1 MRDAIAPESTAIR
14 VLIVD
19 DIRETRENL
28 SKLLYFEKD
37 IEVVGTAVNG
47 KEAIEA
53 AKELQPDIILMDIN
67 MPDMDGITAAEI
79 ITAQVP
85 QTQLIMMSVQGEADY
100 LRRSMLA
107 GARDF
112 LIKPFS
118 GDDLIHTIRRV
129 YQVGGGRRVAAP
141 VSPVEAAAAPAIP
154 VARPAGGRIIV
165 LFSPQGGI
173 GCTTLATNLAIGA
186 RLHTNKKVA
195 LVDCNLQF
203 GDVGIFLNQQ
213 SGKTIVDLVSMMD
226 DLDPELVEDMM
237 LPHSSGIRVLLAPLR
252 PEMADLIT
260 AEHVRRILMTM
271 QERFDLIFVDTWP
284 FLHEITLTLMDLC
297 DRLVL
302 VLSPEIPPIKNA
314 KLFFEVME
322 SVGFPMER
330 LTLVLNRVD
339 SRGGISARD
348 IEMSIQHHLAAQI
361 PADWR
366 LASHAVNHGVP
377 FVVSHRDA
385 ALSRAVLELSLLL
398 AMEPTAPAVESA
410 ETPPEEPVRTGFR
423 LFGRA

>member
-1 MRDAIAPESTAIR
+1 MRDSTTPAPTTIR

-28 SKLLYFEKD
+28 GKLLYFEKD

-53 AKELQPDIILMDIN
+53 ARELQPDIILMDIN

-141 VSPVEAAAAPAIP
+141 AGPAEVVAPTVT
-154 VARPAGGRIIV
+154 VAPPTGGRIIV
-165 LFSPQGGI
+165 VFSPQGGL

-186 RLHTNKKVA
+186 RLHSNKKVA

-213 SGKTIVDLVSMMD
+213 SGRTIVDLVSMID
-226 DLDPELVEDMM
+226 DLDPELVEDVMV
-237 LPHSSGIRVLLAPLR
+237 PHSSGIRVLLAPLR
-252 PEMADLIT
+252 PEMAELIT
-260 AEHVRRILMTM
+260 ADHVRRILTAM
-271 QERFDLIFVDTWP
+271 QQRFDLIFVDTWP
-284 FLHEITLTLMDLC
+284 FLHEITLALMDLC

-302 VLSPEIPPIKNA
+302 VISPEIPPIKNA

-322 SVGFPMER
+322 SVGFPMDR
-330 LTLVLNRVD
+330 LLLVLNRVD

-348 IEMSIQHHLAAQI
+348 IEMSIQHRLTAQI

-377 FVVSHRDA
+377 FVISHRDT
-385 ALSRAVLELSLLL
+385 ALSRAILELAYLFV
-398 AMEPTAPAVESA
+398 MEPTTTPESA
-410 ETPPEEPVRTGFR
+410 PHPAEEPVKAGFR
-423 LFGRA
+423 LFGRS